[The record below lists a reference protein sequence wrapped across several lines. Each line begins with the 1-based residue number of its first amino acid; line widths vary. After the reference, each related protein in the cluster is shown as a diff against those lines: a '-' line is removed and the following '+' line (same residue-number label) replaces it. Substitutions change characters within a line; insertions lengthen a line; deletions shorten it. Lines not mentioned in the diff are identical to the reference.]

1 MKVQALDLVPKWRH
15 SAENKVAPLCRN
27 FGGAINV
34 RAEQTVYEFG
44 DLKVPS
50 EI

>member
-1 MKVQALDLVPKWRH
+1 MRRTVRFSALYQRLQHESQVSD
-15 SAENKVAPLCRN
+15 
-27 FGGAINV
+27 V